1 MNHASY
7 VIAGIDPAD
16 ADRLRATGGISYI
29 ADEQPGFPCRQC
41 LRDAEIGDEMILV
54 SYDPF
59 TGSSPYRAASPIF
72 LHRHP
77 CLPPD
82 TTEPPLQLTRRTLS
96 VRGFDAADMML
107 DAALIAGDEL
117 SATIE
122 RLFDNSDIDH
132 LHIHN
137 EPRGCWAAR
146 VERAFV
152 PAA

>member
-16 ADRLRATGGISYI
+16 ADLLRAAGGIPYI
-29 ADEQPGFPCRQC
+29 A
-41 LRDAEIGDEMILV
+41 
-54 SYDPF
+54 
-59 TGSSPYRAASPIF
+59 
-72 LHRHP
+72 
-77 CLPPD
+77 
-82 TTEPPLQLTRRTLS
+82 EPPLQLTRRTLS

-107 DAALIAGDEL
+107 DAALIAGGEL

-122 RLFDNSDIDH
+122 RLLDNSDIDH